1 MTNQLFAFKRLKT
14 IIYASKIIAAIT
26 AMRDHLY
33 VLDPD
38 YYMSCAG
45 SVFDG

>member
-1 MTNQLFAFKRLKT
+1 MTNQLFAFKRLKP
-14 IIYASKIIAAIT
+14 IVYAPKIITAIT
-26 AMRDHLY
+26 AMRDHLF

-38 YYMSCAG
+38 YYMLCAG